1 MANDPESIAPEL
13 ARRIAENEARFRAA
27 NEKIESARLRLEV
40 DPITVPFVCE
50 CGRIDC
56 LETVRLTIEEY
67 ESVRSNGACFAC
79 VPGHEITVGGVGR
92 VVRKSRSHVIVQK
105 TGIAGDVAE
114 QNDPRAGQE
123 TEQTG

>member
-1 MANDPESIAPEL
+1 MASNPEKMDPEL

-27 NEKIESARLRLEV
+27 NEKIEAARLRLEA

-50 CGRIDC
+50 CGRIEC
-56 LETVRLTIEEY
+56 LQTVRLTIAEY
-67 ESVRSNGACFAC
+67 EAVRSDGTAFVC

-92 VVRKSRSHVIVQK
+92 VVQEQHSYVVVRK
-105 TGIAGDVAE
+105 TGVAGDVAE
-114 QNDPRAGQE
+114 QHDPRADQE